1 MIVRIVTFFL
11 LMAGTANGALYYV
24 SPTGF
29 NSNDGSA
36 ATTGGGHGPFLTF
49 AYAINPARAW
59 CGDTLILVDGTYGDS
74 PEVTT
79 GKLLISGV
87 NCSQGNEMTVRAL
100 NQRMAKIVDNGSGQA
115 ILIQNSS
122 YITVDG
128 LYATST
134 NNNSQYPNAGR
145 GTPVQIRT
153 THHITVRNMVAKNP
167 NTFVNSHVYSILY
180 SRDIT
185 FEDNEGYS
193 FHRHCV
199 EATQD
204 ERVYVRRQYCNPR
217 EGKIPA
223 TPGNNGSYGI
233 FGHPI
238 SSQGPPGSGA
248 AVMSMYPCK
257 DCILENAISEGKMFL
272 VEMNATYAGNILMS
286 GSKVFG
292 SICYGT
298 DYGNCV
304 YPNGRDAID
313 TNHSPQNILIQNVV
327 ALNYATV
334 GGSAFKCQDCIGVT
348 IDHASAFGTGVSGN
362 GFSLIDQP
370 GYGVAAANMSADY
383 TNSLATGFGSSGFVI
398 SATAADW
405 GIDYARSTTNTTN
418 FSPSSSPRLT
428 NSSTTAHGLGT
439 CRLWVPAG
447 ASVKGAGTGGS
458 DIGANILYR
467 YVNGVLTTTRLWDPS
482 TGAFPYGAPDADN
495 VNRVAGKSLFDFHTR
510 SGLNINSGGC
520 SFPAGYVPA
529 GGGSGPT
536 NPSTHQSGIGT
547 TSLSWSHTLPG
558 GTQGLLVAV
567 SAYDPG
573 ANVGTINT
581 PTACA
586 GQSVTAIPGAESVSS
601 PPYRRT
607 KVFGITS
614 PTTGSCTITTSI
626 SGNASFMAG
635 ESIQIATMGSFGT
648 SSVATALSS
657 TPTVT
662 VTAPTGE
669 QIFDFLGAKCVPVS
683 GACTTTLSFGSN
695 QTFQKDIASAGDL
708 RLATSNKS
716 TNNGPMSATMG
727 ANNYWTYVAVPVL
740 SASPTPDTAVI
751 TQDAY
756 QLITGYG
763 DMDTANLLTASS
775 NTPYSVGSE
784 AFLRIR
790 FRVAGSV
797 ATAQPF
803 GSSVYCRKDAD
814 SFTRAVDTF
823 GSNTFRLLGPGAE
836 LEHPKVPASATMS
849 ATSRTGASNFDGA
862 AFLRDESSVIIVPSL
877 AVGHTYEVEAAIVL
891 NGSNNNVYQ
900 CQLRKDD
907 GTQLVYSQTPS
918 VTVRPGLAGFTR

>member
-1 MIVRIVTFFL
+1 MIVLVILVL
-11 LMAGTANGALYYV
+11 LFVSPVWATTYYI
-24 SPTGF
+24 SPTGS
-29 NSNDGSA
+29 NSNDGLA

-49 AYAINPARAW
+49 GYAINASRAW
-59 CGDTLILVDGTYGDS
+59 CGDTLLLVTGEYGNKHT
-74 PEVTT
+74 TT
-79 GKLLISGV
+79 GNINV
-87 NCSQGNEMTVRAL
+87 NAVVCSQNDELTIRAIS
-100 NQRMAKIVDNGSGQA
+100 QRKAMIWDDGLGKACW
-115 ILIQNSS
+115 IQSS
-122 YITVDG
+122 AWIIIDG
-128 LYATST
+128 LYCRSTDNTGITST
-134 NNNSQYPNAGR
+134 GSEQGLPIQVR
-145 GTPVQIRT
+145 SS
-153 THHITVRNMVAKNP
+153 HDITVRNSVFRNP
-167 NTFVNSHVYSILY
+167 NHYGNNGIAGTLY
-180 SRDIT
+180 SQRVLW
-185 FEDNEGYS
+185 EDNEKYEY
-193 FHRHCV
+193 HRHCGGG
-199 EATQD
+199 TQSED
-204 ERVYVRRQYCNPR
+204 VVHRRDYCNPR
-217 EGKIPA
+217 DGRRAGTFLNDNPV
-223 TPGNNGSYGI
+223 GSAD
-233 FGHPI
+233 
-238 SSQGPPGSGA
+238 S
-248 AVMSMYPCK
+248 MSWYPCK
-257 DCILENAISEGKMFL
+257 NCILENSIADGTQGALQM
-272 VEMNATYAGNILMS
+272 VEMNANFKASVLVSGN
-286 GSKVFG
+286 KVLG
-292 SICYGT
+292 SICYKCNYANGIFPNSRNT
-298 DYGNCV
+298 GLNGAPQKITIRDVLFINHGSPSTAINFADCADAGAGGCV
-304 YPNGRDAID
+304 ID
-313 TNHSPQNILIQNVV
+313 HVSIFGASGGITGIQ
-327 ALNYATV
+327 ALNKTSEG
-334 GGSAFKCQDCIGVT
+334 GGST
-348 IDHASAFGTGVSGN
+348 
-362 GFSLIDQP
+362 
-370 GYGVAAANMSADY
+370 AAQ
-383 TNSLATGFGSSGFVI
+383 NSLAISNVLVRDLSGRPFNISGFDTFSGTEIYSYNNSLAPIPAFSNPVW
-398 SATAADW
+398 SAV
-405 GIDYARSTTNTTN
+405 TTTD
-418 FSPSSSPRLT
+418 P
-428 NSSTTAHGLGT
+428 GMGT
-439 CRLWVPAG
+439 CKAWIPAG
-447 ASVKGAGTGGS
+447 SPLKGAGTGGS
-458 DIGANILYR
+458 DIGGTVLYR
-467 YVNGVLTTTRLWDPS
+467 YQNGILTSVPLWDPV
-482 TGAFPYGAPDADN
+482 TGEFPHGEFTDDG
-495 VNRVAGKSLFDFHTR
+495 VNHVAGNSLFDFHTR
-510 SGLNINSGGC
+510 INVNTGGC
-520 SFPAGYVPA
+520 SFPAGY
-529 GGGSGPT
+529 GSSGGPT

-601 PPYRRT
+601 PAYRRT
-607 KVFGITS
+607 KVFGITG
-614 PTTGSCTITTSI
+614 PNTGSCTIAASI
-626 SGNASFMAG
+626 TGNASFMAG

-648 SSVATALSS
+648 PSVATALSS

-662 VTAPTGE
+662 VTAPSGE
-669 QIFDFLGAKCVPVS
+669 QIFDFLGAKCSPVS

-727 ANNYWTYVAVPVL
+727 GNNYWTYVAVPVL

-797 ATAQPF
+797 ATTQAF

-836 LEHPKVPASATMS
+836 LEHPKVPASAMTS